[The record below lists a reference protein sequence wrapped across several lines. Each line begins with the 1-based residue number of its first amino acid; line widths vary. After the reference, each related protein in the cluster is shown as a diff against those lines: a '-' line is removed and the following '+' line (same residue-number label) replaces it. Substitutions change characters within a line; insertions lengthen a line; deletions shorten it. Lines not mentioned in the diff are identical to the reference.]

1 MEARSL
7 TPVQQDL
14 LRAFSFNHSDEFALE
29 IKTVLTSYFQKKLDN
44 EIERLHND
52 GTLTE
57 EVLERLRHEDL
68 HKS

>member
-1 MEARSL
+1 MEARNL

-29 IKTVLTSYFQKKLDN
+29 IKTVLTSHFQKKLDA
-44 EIERLHND
+44 EIDHLHD
-52 GTLTE
+52 EGILTE
-57 EVLERLRHEDL
+57 EVLERLRYEDF